1 MYQGNK
7 ILGLVI
13 PSQERD
19 LNINGEIVAEI
30 IGLLPDNL
38 NVNNNLWMKKKTRSK
53 KVLIFPQ
60 EKIAHDDRKSLL
72 KVRCATTVKPDRT
85 TPGQRLVEDWRL
97 GIHHRK
103 PSVVLYVTYIHPT
116 CLINI
121 DTLSAINMTVSDQ
134 NDNTIPIWMCSSSP
148 NVKIPV
154 TFVWTYICFNL
165 VVKKEHRNDLTR
177 DYKITQWLLNCITFL
192 VRLASNADFLPWI
205 WLVFRSMSVNHLTYY
220 YCFSV
225 LLKTASTL

>member
-1 MYQGNK
+1 MREDGFAFVSLFRLFFTGQYQLKQVYQGNK

-85 TPGQRLVEDWRL
+85 TPGQRLVED
-97 GIHHRK
+97 
-103 PSVVLYVTYIHPT
+103 
-116 CLINI
+116 
-121 DTLSAINMTVSDQ
+121 
-134 NDNTIPIWMCSSSP
+134 
-148 NVKIPV
+148 
-154 TFVWTYICFNL
+154 
-165 VVKKEHRNDLTR
+165 
-177 DYKITQWLLNCITFL
+177 
-192 VRLASNADFLPWI
+192 
-205 WLVFRSMSVNHLTYY
+205 
-220 YCFSV
+220 
-225 LLKTASTL
+225 